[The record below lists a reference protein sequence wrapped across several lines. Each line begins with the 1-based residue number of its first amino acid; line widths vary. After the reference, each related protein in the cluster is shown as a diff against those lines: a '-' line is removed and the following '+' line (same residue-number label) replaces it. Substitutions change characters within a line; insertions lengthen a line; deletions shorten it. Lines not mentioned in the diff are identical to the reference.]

1 MRWIRGGI
9 AEKIE
14 GEVALAIDGKT
25 VRRNY
30 EKGDPKAALH
40 MFSAW
45 ASEQRLVLAQQ
56 KVDGKTNEIG
66 ALPDLL
72 EVLDLQGCTVTIDAM
87 KTQRHIA
94 AEITEQGGDYA
105 LALKGNQKKLYREV
119 REYFEEGFERG
130 FEGIPV
136 TCADTTDIG
145 HGRKER
151 RLWVSSDVE
160 WLPKVEDWPQVS
172 SIALIQHE
180 RDTYEEKSIERRFYI
195 SSLSCEAEELMR
207 VIRSHW
213 DIEKSV
219 HWVLDVVFREDESR
233 IRRDHGGENM
243 KVLRHAALNLLRQA
257 GGEEDMSLRMKRKR
271 AGWDDSFVDDLVDF

>member
-1 MRWIRGGI
+1 
-9 AEKIE
+9 
-14 GEVALAIDGKT
+14 L
-25 VRRNY
+25 
-30 EKGDPKAALH
+30 
-40 MFSAW
+40 
-45 ASEQRLVLAQQ
+45 
-56 KVDGKTNEIG
+56 
-66 ALPDLL
+66 
-72 EVLDLQGCTVTIDAM
+72 
-87 KTQRHIA
+87 
-94 AEITEQGGDYA
+94 
-105 LALKGNQKKLYREV
+105 
-119 REYFEEGFERG
+119 
-130 FEGIPV
+130 
-136 TCADTTDIG
+136 
-145 HGRKER
+145 
-151 RLWVSSDVE
+151 
-160 WLPKVEDWPQVS
+160 PQVS

-213 DIEKSV
+213 DIENSV